1 MTEESR
7 VYIRTGDTRTG
18 FSIMFHELFDL
29 YHPYIGDK
37 ATMYYLY
44 LLRYRNNESNSE
56 NNGKSWKGRSGIIEK
71 FQLSFS
77 TLPVLDAILEAS
89 GLVTLEH
96 KPSGRGRDKIYYI
109 VHDPKER
116 QQFREIESKIEGR
129 LQEVIEKHG
138 NIGKLLGKEKG
149 AKLSA

>member
-1 MTEESR
+1 MEESEA
-7 VYIRTGDTRTG
+7 YIRSGETRTG

-37 ATMYYLY
+37 ATMYYLF
-44 LLRYRNNESNSE
+44 LLRYRNNEKASDNM
-56 NNGKSWKGRSGIIEK
+56 GKSWKGRSGIIEK

-89 GLVTLEH
+89 GLVSLEY
-96 KPSGRGRDKIYYI
+96 KPSGRGRDKIIYV

-116 QQFREIESKIEGR
+116 QQFRDIESQIEDR
-129 LQEVIEKHG
+129 LRKVIEKHG

-149 AKLSA
+149 SKLSA